1 MAESLILWDIDGTL
15 VWMDRAGERALI
27 AVIRELYG
35 CDLGDKLPMDLRG
48 RTDTSIVRD
57 LLTHIGVV
65 VTPEESK
72 RLQLAYL
79 SLLPQTMPMGKAR
92 VLTGVRAALE
102 AVKAHPEIHQAL
114 LTGNLEAGAKL
125 KLDFF
130 DLWKYFEFG
139 AFADD
144 SHIRDELGPFAL
156 RRAKEKLGITFP
168 PDRVFI
174 IGDTPHDVACGKAI
188 GAKTIAVATGAFS
201 VEELSALNPTHTF
214 ADLSDTQALLDV
226 VLA

>member
-15 VWMDRAGERALI
+15 VSMDRAGERALI
-27 AVIRELYG
+27 VAIRELYQR
-35 CDLGDKLPMDLRG
+35 DLGDKLPLDLRG

-57 LLTHIGVV
+57 LLAYLGV
-65 VTPEESK
+65 TGGPEEEK
-72 RLQLAYL
+72 RLLHAYL
-79 SLLPQTMPMGKAR
+79 SHMPKTIPAGKAR
-92 VLTGVRAALE
+92 VLTGIREALE
-102 AVKAHPEIHQAL
+102 AVHAHPEIHQAL
-114 LTGNLEAGAKL
+114 LTGNMEAGAKL
-125 KLDFF
+125 KLSFL

-168 PDRVFI
+168 PERVWI

-188 GAKTIAVATGAFS
+188 GAKTIAVATGAFTL
-201 VEELSALNPTHTF
+201 EQLAALNPTHTF
-214 ADLSDTQALLDV
+214 ADFSDTQALLDV
-226 VLA
+226 VLE